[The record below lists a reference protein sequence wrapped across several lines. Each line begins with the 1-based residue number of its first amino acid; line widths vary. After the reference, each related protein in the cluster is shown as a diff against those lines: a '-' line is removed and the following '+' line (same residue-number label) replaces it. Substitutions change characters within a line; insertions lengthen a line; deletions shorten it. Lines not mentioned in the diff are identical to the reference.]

1 MIGESASLI
10 ICYWLPAG
18 CFFEYLHT
26 ALSPDVRQ
34 GEGVSAKKGKKGGT
48 EGKERGRRV
57 FIFFG
62 EAASV
67 NALGVSELVPPLKE
81 NN

>member
-1 MIGESASLI
+1 M
-10 ICYWLPAG
+10 
-18 CFFEYLHT
+18 
-26 ALSPDVRQ
+26 
-34 GEGVSAKKGKKGGT
+34 SAKKGKKGGT